1 MNTLHTA
8 EEGFLRSF
16 FNVERQVAGSPS
28 SWAEERQNLTTERD
42 NEIALAATLKSELDG
57 SFSERDRIEERIVE
71 LTREMRRSRR
81 FRLDMNNTANTE
93 RGRRELNEV
102 NNELIREERNTAR
115 AYLTRMTNDLQTI
128 TT

>member
-1 MNTLHTA
+1 M
-8 EEGFLRSF
+8 
-16 FNVERQVAGSPS
+16 ERQVAGSPS